1 MGPALVWVWVIVK
14 TDGSFAAL
22 ILRLSLVR
30 MCTENTPEFWARWRD
45 ELADIG
51 REMAAA
57 RPDHLGLFLVNCPFH
72 GVVSHA
78 YSRMGVATLDG
89 AGEGDTILVRDLLY
103 NFVKETHPFQAIDDM
118 SVKNTNCTQF

>member
-1 MGPALVWVWVIVK
+1 M
-14 TDGSFAAL
+14 
-22 ILRLSLVR
+22 
-30 MCTENTPEFWARWRD
+30 
-45 ELADIG
+45 
-51 REMAAA
+51 
-57 RPDHLGLFLVNCPFH
+57 
-72 GVVSHA
+72 SHA